1 MRYGFNTF
9 NHTVWLGLA
18 PTLPAQIDAAAAAGF
33 DCVGL
38 DVASLLAHEAAGL
51 PPAAIAEQ
59 LAARGIALHELAF
72 LGLSGDRD
80 RARHDLD
87 DVLRLVEALGPA
99 QVEGVILGEID
110 AACVEATRTA
120 TAALAA
126 HGVVLCIEYVT
137 GMPVRSI
144 AQVRELIA
152 AVGSPA
158 PAVCVDAFHFFHGP
172 DTWADLEELPVAE
185 LALVQCEDALPI
197 APGVDAGA
205 DPVVNGR
212 ALPGEGHLDLDRFAR
227 CLVEK
232 GYNGVVSVEAC
243 SRIWRERP
251 LDEFAR
257 AALAT
262 TRAVWERAGARVE
275 GG

>member
-33 DCVGL
+33 DCIGL
-38 DVASLLAHEAAGL
+38 DVPSLLAHESAGL

-59 LAARGIALHELAF
+59 MAERGITAHELAF
-72 LGLSGDRD
+72 LGLSGDRE
-80 RARHDLD
+80 RTGPDLD
-87 DVLRLVEALGPA
+87 DVLRMVDVLRPT
-99 QVEGVILGEID
+99 QVEGVIL
-110 AACVEATRTA
+110 VELDDGCLEFTRTA
-120 TAALAA
+120 TAALAER
-126 HGVVLCIEYVT
+126 GVVLCIEYVT
-137 GMPVRSI
+137 GRPVNSI

-152 AVGSPA
+152 AVGRPEL
-158 PAVCVDAFHFFHGP
+158 AVCVDAFHFFHGP
-172 DTWADLEELPVAE
+172 DTWADLESLPLAE
-185 LALVQCEDALPI
+185 LALVQFEDALPL
-197 APGVDAGA
+197 ASGVDAGSDA
-205 DPVVNGR
+205 VVNGR

-232 GYNGVVSVEAC
+232 GYDGVVSVEAC

-251 LDEFAR
+251 IGEFAR

-262 TRAVWERAGARVE
+262 TRAVWERAGARV
-275 GG
+275 GGG

>member
-9 NHTVWLGLA
+9 NHTVWFGLP
-18 PTLPAQIDAAAAAGF
+18 PTLPAQIDAAANAGF

-51 PPAAIAEQ
+51 PPSAIAEQ
-59 LAARGIALHELAF
+59 MAARSIALHELAF

-80 RARHDLD
+80 RASRDLD
-87 DVLRLVEALGPA
+87 DVLRLVEALRPA
-99 QVEGVILGEID
+99 QVEGVILGGLD

-126 HGVVLCIEYVT
+126 NGVVLCLEYVT
-137 GMPVRSI
+137 GMPVDSI
-144 AQVRELIA
+144 VQARELVE
-152 AVGSPA
+152 AVGRPEA
-158 PAVCVDAFHFFHGP
+158 GVCVDAFHFFHGP
-172 DTWADLEELPVAE
+172 DTWADLEALPLAE
-185 LALVQCEDALPI
+185 VALVQCEDALAIP
-197 APGVDAGA
+197 PGVDAGG
-205 DPVVNGR
+205 DPVLHGR

-232 GYNGVVSVEAC
+232 GYDGVVSVEAC

-251 LDEFAR
+251 LEEFAR

-262 TRAVWERAGARVE
+262 TRAVWERAGARRE